1 MSSLSK
7 TNTYKNPVKILQD
20 LIRFDTSNPPGN
32 EEGCI
37 GYINDMLNKS
47 GFETKIL
54 SKTPNRPNIISRLK
68 GLKKAP
74 PLLLYGHVD
83 VVTTKNQKWKYP
95 PFDGVV
101 KEGCVWG
108 RGALDMK
115 SGIAMMLAALIR
127 MKVEGPVPPGDVVLV
142 IVSDEEQGG
151 RYGSKYLTEEHA
163 HLFKT
168 VNYAISELGGFTFYL
183 GGKRFYPIRI
193 AEKRS
198 CHIRVAIKGLSGH
211 GSMPSSDGV
220 SAKLGILLNRLTT
233 NNLPVHIG
241 PVAGMQIKAM
251 AQVLPFPTNFIIS
264 LLLNPLFTNK
274 ILKLLGRKGKILDP
288 IFHNTVNITSIHGG
302 EQTYGIP
309 GRIDIGLA
317 ATLLPGFG
325 PDDILPELRKIIGE
339 DSELEVSMSEYL
351 LPELDMGLFKT
362 LKKIIEEY
370 DPKGNA
376 IPMLLPSPTDG
387 RFFSKLGIQTYG
399 FLPMALP
406 ERFDFTQ
413 MIHSSNERIPLEAIK
428 FGTDSIYRLLQR
440 FI

>member
-7 TNTYKNPVKILQD
+7 VNTYKDPVKILQD

-32 EEGCI
+32 EDGCI
-37 GYINDMLNKS
+37 GYINDMLNGS

-54 SKTPNRPNIISRLK
+54 SKKPNRPNIISRLE

-74 PLLLYGHVD
+74 PLLLYGHID

-95 PFDGVV
+95 PFDGVI
-101 KEGCVWG
+101 KENCVWG

-115 SGIAMMLAALIR
+115 SGIAMMLAAMMR
-127 MKVEGPVPPGDVVLV
+127 MKVEGPKPPGDIILA

-151 RYGSKYLTEEHA
+151 SYGSKYLIEEHA
-163 HLFKT
+163 YLFKA
-168 VNYAISELGGFTFYL
+168 VNYAISELGGFTLYL

-198 CHIRVAIKGLSGH
+198 CHIRIAIKGLSGH
-211 GSMPSSDGV
+211 GSMPSNDGV
-220 SAKLGILLNRLTT
+220 TAKLGIFLNKLTT
-233 NNLPVHIG
+233 NNLPVHIN

-251 AQVLPFPTNFIIS
+251 ASVLPFPTNLIIS
-264 LLLNPLFTNK
+264 LLLNPLFTDK
-274 ILKLLGRKGKILDP
+274 ILKLLGRKGKILNP
-288 IFHNTVNITSIHGG
+288 IFHNTVNIISIHGG

-325 PDDILPELRKIIGE
+325 TDDILSELKRIIGE
-339 DSELEVSMSEYL
+339 DLEPEVIMPEYL
-351 LPELDMGLFKT
+351 LPELDMGLFET

-370 DPKGNA
+370 DPGGNA

-399 FLPMALP
+399 FIPMALP

-413 MIHSSNERIPLEAIK
+413 MIHSSNERIPLDAIK
-428 FGTDSIYRLLQR
+428 FGTDSIYRLMQR

>member
-1 MSSLSK
+1 MIDSTKVS
-7 TNTYKNPVKILQD
+7 NYKNPIRILQD

-37 GYINDMLNKS
+37 GYIKNMLNES
-47 GFETKIL
+47 GFETRIL
-54 SKTPNRPNIISRLK
+54 SKTPNRPNIVCRLNGRK
-68 GLKKAP
+68 NAP
-74 PLLLYGHVD
+74 PLLLYGHID
-83 VVTTKNQKWKYP
+83 VVTTKNQRWKYP

-127 MKVEGPVPPGDVVLV
+127 IKAEGPTPPGDIVLA

-151 RYGSKYLTEEHA
+151 SYGSKYLTEEHGY
-163 HLFKT
+163 LFEGI
-168 VNYAISELGGFTFYL
+168 NYAISELGGFTFYL
-183 GGKRFYPIRI
+183 GGKRFYPIRV

-198 CHIRVAIKGLSGH
+198 CHIKVVLKGLSGH
-211 GSMPSSDGV
+211 GSIPSRDGI

-251 AQVLPFPTNFIIS
+251 ASFLPFPSNFIIS
-264 LLLNPLFTNK
+264 LLLNPVFTNK
-274 ILKLLGRKGKILDP
+274 ILKLLGKKGKILDP
-288 IFHNTVNITSIHGG
+288 IFHNTVNLTSIHGG
-302 EQTYGIP
+302 EQSYGLP

-325 PDDILPELRKIIGE
+325 PDDILSELRKII
-339 DSELEVSMSEYL
+339 SEKFEIEISMSKYL
-351 LPELDMGLFKT
+351 SPQLDMGLFET
-362 LKKIIEEY
+362 LKKIIEES
-370 DPKGNA
+370 DPGANA

-387 RFFSKLGIQTYG
+387 RFFSNLGIQTYG
-399 FLPMALP
+399 FIPMALP
-406 ERFDFTQ
+406 ERFDFTS
-413 MIHSSNERIPLEAIK
+413 MIHSSNERIPLEAIT
-428 FGTDSIYRLLQR
+428 FGTDSIYKLLQR

>member
-1 MSSLSK
+1 MLDLDNAK
-7 TNTYKNPVKILQD
+7 IYKKPVKILQD
-20 LIRFDTSNPPGN
+20 LIRFDTTNPPGN

-37 GYINDMLNKS
+37 IYIKDLLDKA
-47 GFETKIL
+47 GFETKIIT
-54 SKTPNRPNIISRLK
+54 KTPKRPNIITRLN
-68 GLKKAP
+68 GIKKSP
-74 PLLLYGHVD
+74 PLLLYGHID

-95 PFDGVV
+95 PFDGAVR
-101 KEGCVWG
+101 EGCVWG

-115 SGIAMMLAALIR
+115 GGIAMMLAALIR
-127 MKVEGPVPPGDVVLV
+127 MKAEGPSPPGDIILA

-151 RYGSKYLTEEHA
+151 NHGSRYLTEEHDY
-163 HLFKT
+163 LFKGIK
-168 VNYAISELGGFTFYL
+168 YAISELGGFTFYL

-220 SAKLGILLNRLTT
+220 SARLGILLNRLTT
-233 NNLPVHIG
+233 SSLPVHID
-241 PVAGMQIKAM
+241 PVARMQIKGM
-251 AQVLPFPTNFIIS
+251 ASVLPFPSSLIIS

-288 IFHNTVNITSIHGG
+288 ILHNTVNITSIHGG
-302 EQTYGIP
+302 EQSYGLP

-325 PDDILPELRKIIGE
+325 SDAILSELKEIIGE
-339 DSELEVSMSEYL
+339 EFELEVNMSDHPP
-351 LPELDMGLFKT
+351 PEIDMGLFKI
-362 LKKIIEEY
+362 LKEVLYET
-370 DPKGNA
+370 DPGGNA

-387 RFFSKLGIQTYG
+387 RYFSKLGIQTYG

-406 ERFDFTQ
+406 ERFDFTT

-428 FGTDSIYRLLQR
+428 FGTDSIYSLLQR